1 MVVTLQTLQE
11 TIQRRYTGRPVKR
24 FEDLKIVRGQAGYTD
39 DIDFADQHYA
49 AILRSPYAHAKIRR
63 IDVSKAQSLPGVIYV
78 LTGDEVVAHTKP
90 MESRAAPK
98 SPTSH
103 YIVAAG
109 KVRYMGEPVA
119 AVVAKD
125 KYTAYDALEL
135 IEVDYEP
142 LPVVTTIE
150 DALKPG
156 APLIYEELGTNLI
169 IHDKFEFGDP
179 DLACSKADVIIKER
193 FKIHRYAS
201 TPLEPYVVNAFY
213 DKIKDELVIYATDQQ
228 PGRTLF
234 GIQRTLGIPLE
245 KIKLIVPPIGGG
257 FGYKLA
263 IWQYVA
269 LISLLSILT
278 GKPVKWVQT
287 RMESLYGPHR
297 PDGYMDAELAL
308 KADGTILGMRLKD
321 YQADGNWPFVAGL
334 YSLIKF
340 ANMVGCYK
348 IKNYSFEYHCVAT
361 NKPPVVQD
369 RGVGKPFM
377 IFVLER
383 LIDLAAKR
391 LNMDPADLRFKNF
404 ILPEEMPYTTP
415 SGEVYESGDYPA
427 TLRKALEAIGYE
439 DLRRKQE
446 ELRKE
451 GKYIGIGISCGVEPG
466 TSNLGYYYLSRPGI
480 PPMMGAG
487 EMAIVEMTISGKLK
501 LYKSSCE
508 IGTGHWT
515 AAAQVVADIFNVNPE
530 DVLLDLSFDSSKGY
544 LGYSGTFSNAFQD
557 VDIGAVVAASNALKS
572 KVLRIASYRLGVP
585 PNQLEMENG
594 FVYARFDKSRRLSFA
609 EIADIA
615 YRRLVLLPPGE
626 EPGLRAMATYS
637 NPYAKPP
644 QKSNFNIQ
652 LTHANSAH
660 IAVVEVDPETG
671 KTKILR
677 YVIAHDAG
685 RVINPKI
692 VEGMAIGSTA
702 SGIGG
707 VLYEEFVFNEDGI
720 NLSLTFGEYLKP
732 TPTEIPDIEVYEL
745 HSPAPSTVLGT
756 KAAGEGGA
764 ITSLAAVANAIEDAL
779 SPFNVKITALPLTPE
794 KLWKLIRSSK
804 GVG

>member
-1 MVVTLQTLQE
+1 
-11 TIQRRYTGRPVKR
+11 
-24 FEDLKIVRGQAGYTD
+24 
-39 DIDFADQHYA
+39 
-49 AILRSPYAHAKIRR
+49 
-63 IDVSKAQSLPGVIYV
+63 
-78 LTGDEVVAHTKP
+78 
-90 MESRAAPK
+90 
-98 SPTSH
+98 
-103 YIVAAG
+103 
-109 KVRYMGEPVA
+109 
-119 AVVAKD
+119 
-125 KYTAYDALEL
+125 
-135 IEVDYEP
+135 
-142 LPVVTTIE
+142 
-150 DALKPG
+150 
-156 APLIYEELGTNLI
+156 
-169 IHDKFEFGDP
+169 
-179 DLACSKADVIIKER
+179 
-193 FKIHRYAS
+193 
-201 TPLEPYVVNAFY
+201 
-213 DKIKDELVIYATDQQ
+213 
-228 PGRTLF
+228 
-234 GIQRTLGIPLE
+234 
-245 KIKLIVPPIGGG
+245 
-257 FGYKLA
+257 
-263 IWQYVA
+263 
-269 LISLLSILT
+269 
-278 GKPVKWVQT
+278 
-287 RMESLYGPHR
+287 
-297 PDGYMDAELAL
+297 
-308 KADGTILGMRLKD
+308 
-321 YQADGNWPFVAGL
+321 
-334 YSLIKF
+334 
-340 ANMVGCYK
+340 
-348 IKNYSFEYHCVAT
+348 
-361 NKPPVVQD
+361 
-369 RGVGKPFM
+369 
-377 IFVLER
+377 
-383 LIDLAAKR
+383 
-391 LNMDPADLRFKNF
+391 
-404 ILPEEMPYTTP
+404 
-415 SGEVYESGDYPA
+415 
-427 TLRKALEAIGYE
+427 
-439 DLRRKQE
+439 
-446 ELRKE
+446 
-451 GKYIGIGISCGVEPG
+451 
-466 TSNLGYYYLSRPGI
+466 
-480 PPMMGAG
+480 
-487 EMAIVEMTISGKLK
+487 MTISGKLK